1 MNSVNGLNWQLW
13 VVGVCVALALG
24 YTVWGAARN
33 VKRVQAGG
41 AACGGCSGDACGSS
55 GAGCGGGGG
64 AGSAGQ
70 PGSQA
75 VSGSGA
81 AAATTEHPVHWLPPS
96 AGSAGKRSSGSR

>member
-24 YTVWGAARN
+24 YTVWGAERKF
-33 VKRVQAGG
+33 KRVQAGG
-41 AACGGCSGDACGSS
+41 AACGGCAGDACGS
-55 GAGCGGGGG
+55 GCGGAATAAG
-64 AGSAGQ
+64 AGGAGQ
-70 PGSQA
+70 PGAGQP
-75 VSGSGA
+75 G

>member
-24 YTVWGAARN
+24 YTVWGAVRK

-41 AACGGCSGDACGSS
+41 AACGGCAGDACGS
-55 GAGCGGGGG
+55 GTGCGGGATAAGSGGGG
-64 AGSAGQ
+64 AAGQ
-70 PGSQA
+70 P
-75 VSGSGA
+75 GA

>member
-24 YTVWGAARN
+24 YTVWGAVRKFN
-33 VKRVQAGG
+33 RVQAGG
-41 AACGGCSGDACGSS
+41 AACGGCAGDACGS
-55 GAGCGGGGG
+55 GCGGAATAAGAGG
-64 AGSAGQ
+64 AGQ
-70 PGSQA
+70 PS
-75 VSGSGA
+75 

>member
-13 VVGVCVALALG
+13 VVGACVALALG
-24 YTVWGAARN
+24 YTVWGAVRK

-41 AACGGCSGDACGSS
+41 AACGGCAGDTCGSS
-55 GAGCGGGGG
+55 GAGCGGVGG
-64 AGSAGQ
+64 AGAAGQ

-75 VSGSGA
+75 VSGSGSGL
-81 AAATTEHPVHWLPPS
+81 TTEHPVHWLPPS

>member
-24 YTVWGAARN
+24 YTVWGAVRN

-41 AACGGCSGDACGSS
+41 AACGGCAGDACGS
-55 GAGCGGGGG
+55 GCGGAATAAGAGG
-64 AGSAGQ
+64 AGQ
-70 PGSQA
+70 PS
-75 VSGSGA
+75 

-96 AGSAGKRSSGSR
+96 AGSAGKSSSGSR

>member
-24 YTVWGAARN
+24 YTVWGAVRK

-41 AACGGCSGDACGSS
+41 AACGGCAGDACGSGCGVAATAA
-55 GAGCGGGGG
+55 GAGG
-64 AGSAGQ
+64 AGQ
-70 PGSQA
+70 PG
-75 VSGSGA
+75 

-96 AGSAGKRSSGSR
+96 AGSAGNRSSGSR

>member
-24 YTVWGAARN
+24 YTVWGAVRKFN
-33 VKRVQAGG
+33 RVQAGG
-41 AACGGCSGDACGSS
+41 AACGGCAGDACGSS
-55 GAGCGGGGG
+55 GAGCGGVGG
-64 AGSAGQ
+64 AGAAGQ

-75 VSGSGA
+75 VSGSGSGL
-81 AAATTEHPVHWLPPS
+81 TTEHPVHWLPPS

>member
-24 YTVWGAARN
+24 YTVWGAVRK

-41 AACGGCSGDACGSS
+41 AACGGCAGDACGS
-55 GAGCGGGGG
+55 GAGCGGGATAAGSGGGG
-64 AGSAGQ
+64 AAGQ
-70 PGSQA
+70 P
-75 VSGSGA
+75 GA

-96 AGSAGKRSSGSR
+96 AGSAGNRSSGSR

>member
-24 YTVWGAARN
+24 YTVWGAVRK

-41 AACGGCSGDACGSS
+41 AACGGCAGDACGS
-55 GAGCGGGGG
+55 GCGGGTAAGSGG
-64 AGSAGQ
+64 AGQ
-70 PGSQA
+70 PS
-75 VSGSGA
+75 